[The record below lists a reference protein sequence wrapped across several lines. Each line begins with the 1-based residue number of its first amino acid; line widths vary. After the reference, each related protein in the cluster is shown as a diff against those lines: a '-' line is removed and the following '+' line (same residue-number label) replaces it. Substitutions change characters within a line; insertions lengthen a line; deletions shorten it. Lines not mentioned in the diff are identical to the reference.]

1 MFWTPGSWDWGGEAF
16 DFHPGYWGPHVGF
29 YGGVNYGFGYDGDG
43 FHGGLWEG
51 EHFAYN
57 ATMMNVSCALVRN
70 THVENVHF
78 NNVGISQSLRPGS
91 FGQLMALRWI
101 LGQLMVFSTPNRC

>member
-1 MFWTPGSWDWGGEAF
+1 MSSTPATGA
-16 DFHPGYWGPHVGF
+16 HVGF

-57 ATMMNVSCALVRN
+57 ATVMNVNCAMVRN
-70 THVENVHF
+70 TYVENVHF

-101 LGQLMVFSTPNRC
+101 FGQLMVFSTPIRC